1 MKNKQ
6 VYRWILRLSSVLHA
20 LVILM
25 SVLLIVYASYEI
37 LNNVVLDSAKRYLS
51 FQLAVCK
58 VFIASLVVDFF
69 ISQHKLRFIVRN
81 LFFFLVSIPYLNIIY
96 GLGLTVSE
104 NVYTYIRFVPLV
116 RSAFA
121 LSMVVGYLSKNRLTS
136 LFWSY
141 VTVLLACIY
150 FSSLIFYCVESPVNT
165 AVDNFETVI
174 WCAFMNVI
182 TLGAPVEPVTIVGR
196 WIYVFLGF
204 LGITIMPSLTVYV
217 GNVIKSLPKKNE
229 KA

>member
-1 MKNKQ
+1 MDKH
-6 VYRWILRLSSVLHA
+6 VYKWLFRLSSLLHG
-20 LVILM
+20 LVIVM
-25 SVLLIVYASYEI
+25 SVLLIAYASYEI
-37 LNNVVLDSAKRYLS
+37 LNNVVLDSAQRYLS
-51 FQLAVCK
+51 FQLVVCV
-58 VFIASLVVDFF
+58 VFIISLIADLC
-69 ISQHKLRFIVRN
+69 ISEYKLKFLIRN
-81 LFFFLVSIPYLNIIY
+81 FFFFMVSVPYLNIIY

-121 LSMVVGYLSKNRLTS
+121 LAMVVGYLSKNRLTS

-141 VTVLLACIY
+141 VTVLLACVY
-150 FSSLIFYCVESPVNT
+150 FSSLIFYSVESPVNP
-165 AVDNFETVI
+165 AINNFETVI
-174 WCAFMNVI
+174 WWSFMNVI

-204 LGITIMPSLTVYV
+204 LGISIMPLVTVYV
-217 GNVIKSLPKKNE
+217 GNMIKSLPKKNE